1 MVAMWRELAASPMT
15 YEPGQLAVV
24 TSKHNTVAQTYI
36 VVGEP
41 ELRLRWALQLLVLL
55 SAPPLLVEQI
65 ALPPAALAAAQISP
79 STWATKE
86 VPLVLPALMEKT
98 VVLEEP
104 ALALTR
110 SEVVTT
116 DAVVLEGV
124 VLALT

>member
-36 VVGEP
+36 AVGEP
-41 ELRLRWALQLLVLL
+41 ELRLRWALLLLL

-86 VPLVLPALMEKT
+86 VPLVLPAMMEKT